1 MNKGFCLSLSI
12 LEISKI
18 VMHKFWYNYVKPKYN
33 EQVKL
38 CYMDTDTFVAHV
50 QKKDIYQDNT
60 KNVEKRFDTSNY
72 ELERLLPKRKKQ
84 KCIALMKDGLGGK
97 II

>member
-1 MNKGFCLSLSI
+1 MNKGFCLGLSI

-50 QKKDIYQDNT
+50 QKKIFT
-60 KNVEKRFDTSNY
+60 KIMQKM
-72 ELERLLPKRKKQ
+72 LKK
-84 KCIALMKDGLGGK
+84 GL
-97 II
+97 ILQIMN